1 MPVPVV
7 LPLQAEK
14 ASRSGVRQR
23 NLPVEDAMTI
33 QQLCD
38 EAWDEMPPIRKR
50 LVGRARVH
58 DMVRLAV
65 INWEPT
71 YIDACVDKG
80 QQDVFASAL
89 TQELKRSYQP
99 LSGYEPGEYG
109 FFWMF
114 LLSAAASALVQWLV
128 KKWLDHRFSREQ
140 MAEWKR
146 ELVGAG
152 S

>member
-1 MPVPVV
+1 
-7 LPLQAEK
+7 
-14 ASRSGVRQR
+14 
-23 NLPVEDAMTI
+23 MTI

-38 EAWDEMPPIRKR
+38 EAWSEMPPIRKR
-50 LVGRARVH
+50 LVGRARVY

-65 INWEPT
+65 ISWEPD
-71 YIDACVDKG
+71 YIDACVDEG
-80 QQDVFASAL
+80 QQDVFANAL
-89 TQELKRSYQP
+89 TQELKRAYQP

-109 FFWMF
+109 FVWMF
-114 LLSAAASALVQWLV
+114 LLYAAASALVQWLV

-140 MAEWKR
+140 MAAWKR